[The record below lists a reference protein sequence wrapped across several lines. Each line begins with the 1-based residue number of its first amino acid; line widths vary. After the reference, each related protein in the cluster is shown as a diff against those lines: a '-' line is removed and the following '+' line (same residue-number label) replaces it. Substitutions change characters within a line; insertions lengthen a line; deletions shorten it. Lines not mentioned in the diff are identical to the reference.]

1 MRFATVAKKIK
12 VGTKKNEKNAKRGLQ
27 QLYNCCK
34 KKKKCNSSFALK
46 MYYSRRVPLSTTDEF
61 DDVFVNTEVYTLV
74 FTGYCQLI
82 VASTRKDI
90 ADTSFSR
97 S

>member
-1 MRFATVAKKIK
+1 MQTEVCNSYITVA
-12 VGTKKNEKNAKRGLQ
+12 
-27 QLYNCCK
+27 K